1 MDEAYI
7 DKWMSDFDHIS
18 DYETMTELSE
28 IEQIGVEQR
37 QESKTLMASTWKNKG
52 NINSAVH

>member
-18 DYETMTELSE
+18 DYGTMTELSE